1 MTAHILRRALRSL
14 WENLSLNLVA
24 TGVITAATLLAGV
37 YLAVMVNLTGV
48 VDSWDRDV
56 HISAYFF
63 DDVPVDRR
71 FEVKDELGA
80 RAEVAEVRYISEQ
93 EAADWLADKV
103 EEVEPVLAELGP
115 EVLPSSLEIT
125 LNPQATG
132 PGQIAVFVETLD
144 YAEFETVDYGQEWV
158 QRFNTFLALLQVM
171 GVVLGTLIFT
181 AAVFLVGNTMHLVV
195 YARRQELETMK
206 LVGATWWFISLPFL
220 LEGAIQGLLGG
231 LLALGGVYGLH
242 RLLVVQLQQALQLAI
257 GEEPLSFLPW
267 HICTG
272 LLLAAVFLGVVGCL
286 ASVLRF
292 WRAAP

>member
-1 MTAHILRRALRSL
+1 MMAHVLRRALRSL

-24 TGVITAATLLAGV
+24 TGVIAAATLLAGV
-37 YLAVMVNLTGV
+37 YLAVMINLTSV

-80 RAEVAEVRYISEQ
+80 RPEVEDVHYISEA
-93 EAADWLADKV
+93 EAAAWLIEKV
-103 EEVEPVLAELGP
+103 EDVEPVLSELGP

-125 LNPQATG
+125 LTDEATG
-132 PGQIAVFVETLD
+132 PGQITTFIESID
-144 YAEFETVDYGQEWV
+144 YAEFEVIDYGQEWV

-171 GVVLGTLIFT
+171 GVVLGSLIFT

-195 YARRQELETMK
+195 YARKQELETMK
-206 LVGATWWFISLPFL
+206 LVGATWTFISLPFL
-220 LEGAIQGLLGG
+220 LEGAIQGLLGSLVA
-231 LLALGGVYGLH
+231 LLGVYGLH
-242 RLLVVQLQQALQLAI
+242 RVLLVQLQQALQLAI
-257 GEEPLSFLPW
+257 GDEPLSFLGW
-267 HICTG
+267 QACTG
-272 LLLAAVFLGVVGCL
+272 LLLAGVALGVVGCMV
-286 ASVLRF
+286 SVHRF